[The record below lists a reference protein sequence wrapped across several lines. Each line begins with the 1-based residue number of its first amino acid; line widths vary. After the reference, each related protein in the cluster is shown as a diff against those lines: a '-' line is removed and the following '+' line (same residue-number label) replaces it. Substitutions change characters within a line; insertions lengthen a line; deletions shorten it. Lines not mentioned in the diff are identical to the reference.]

1 MNSARPTAAIER
13 RWQATAYAVAIVG
26 GTLTSLFLLRI
37 PVQLSDS
44 FTEFLVMQDRS
55 LREVVAEEFSGGPY
69 FRPLRRG
76 LIKVLFDLSGGH
88 YSAWFRGFHALE
100 LIALFV
106 LVVRMFRVQSLAA
119 AAAVPLLLAMIVGLH
134 TFYDVLREAFPVN
147 HFLTIAICCVA
158 AVNLAQSRGGV
169 LVDLCAVALLAFAM
183 LTIESG
189 LLVWVVFVAAY
200 IAGYRGISR
209 PALAALTAAFGF
221 YFILRF
227 VVLGGTIPAIN
238 ERETGFALAAAN
250 PEELK
255 RLFGGDLWPFY
266 IYNVL
271 SAMSCVLFAEPR
283 SGTWIFVR
291 GALNNDLAP
300 WQILGVLTSTLTTL
314 LIARYAALRFPKYR
328 RLDLN
333 DDDRLVMLFIA
344 ILPANAA
351 FAAVYAKDVILSPAG
366 IFYGVAAA
374 VVLKQLLFEEVA
386 ARHTAIRGLAFAV
399 TLVIACG
406 WTIRAVG
413 IHYRLREVAAVA
425 RDDWAYYDRWE
436 RRQDTDHVTTPAEKR
451 VWQTLYDDAI
461 WKRSPPPMI
470 DSRVANA
477 WSDPLQ

>member
-1 MNSARPTAAIER
+1 MER
-13 RWQATAYAVAIVG
+13 RWQASAYAVAVVG
-26 GTLTSLFLLRI
+26 GALTSLFLLRI
-37 PVQLSDS
+37 PIQLSDS
-44 FTEFLVMQDRS
+44 FTEFLVMQNRS
-55 LREVVAEEFSGGPY
+55 LREVISNEFSGGPY

-76 LIKVLFDLSGGH
+76 LIKILFDLSGGH

-106 LVVRMFRVQSLAA
+106 LVVRMFRVRSLAGA
-119 AAAVPLLLAMIVGLH
+119 TAVPLLLTMIIGLH
-134 TFYDVLREAFPVN
+134 TFNDVVREAFPVN

-209 PALAALTAAFGF
+209 PALAALTATFAF
-221 YFILRF
+221 YFFLRF

-238 ERETGFALAAAN
+238 ERETGFALGAAN
-250 PEELK
+250 PDELK
-255 RLFGGDLWPFY
+255 RLFGANLWPFY

-271 SAMSCVLFAEPR
+271 SAISCVLFAEPR

-291 GALNNDLAP
+291 GALNHDLAP
-300 WQILGVLTSTLTTL
+300 WQILGVVTSTLTTL
-314 LIARYAALRFPKYR
+314 LIARYVALHSRKYR
-328 RLDLN
+328 RLDVN
-333 DDDRLVMLFIA
+333 DDDRLVMLFLVL
-344 ILPANAA
+344 LPANAA

-366 IFYGVAAA
+366 IFYAIAAA
-374 VVLKQLLFEEVA
+374 VVLKQLLFQEIA
-386 ARHTAIRGLAFAV
+386 SRHKVIRATAFAV
-399 TLVIACG
+399 TLVVACG

-413 IHYRLREVAAVA
+413 IHYRLRETAAVA

-436 RRQDTDHVTTPAEKR
+436 RRQDTDHVTTPSEKR
-451 VWQTLYDDAI
+451 MWQILYDDAI
-461 WKRSPPPMI
+461 WNRLPPPMI

-477 WSDPLQ
+477 WSDPLE